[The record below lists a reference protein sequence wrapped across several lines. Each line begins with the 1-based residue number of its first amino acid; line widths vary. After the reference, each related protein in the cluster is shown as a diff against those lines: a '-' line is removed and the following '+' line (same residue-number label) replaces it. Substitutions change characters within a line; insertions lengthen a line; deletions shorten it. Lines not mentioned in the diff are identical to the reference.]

1 MNESTPDELET
12 LAAEPLRG
20 DRIHSFYLT
29 SFCRFAILLMQVSD
43 NSFLERFRV
52 PIIRVLLIE
61 DNRLLREGIT
71 AMLNDQ
77 PDIRAVSATGNGD
90 AIEKAKKIRP
100 QVVLLDL
107 GLRSQNSLRVAELI
121 KKEYPK
127 AEIVVMDLMPVQSE
141 VVEFVKAGVSG
152 FILKDATIDDFLQ
165 TIRSVAEGKKVL
177 PPSLTGSL
185 FSSIVEYAVQSG
197 KADRLMKAVKLTRR
211 EHEVVDLI
219 ARGMSNKEIAK
230 ELSIAVHTVKSHVH
244 NTLEKLALHTRL
256 ELASFALTEG
266 MVRKP
271 SDHGSK

>member
-1 MNESTPDELET
+1 V
-12 LAAEPLRG
+12 AK
-20 DRIHSFYLT
+20 
-29 SFCRFAILLMQVSD
+29 
-43 NSFLERFRV
+43 
-52 PIIRVLLIE
+52 IRVLLIE

-71 AMLNDQ
+71 AMLNEQ
-77 PDIRAVSATGNGD
+77 PDIKAVSATGNGD
-90 AIEKAKKIRP
+90 ALEKAKKIKP

-107 GLRSQNSLRVAELI
+107 GLRSQNSIRVAEAI
-121 KKEYPK
+121 KRKHPK

-152 FILKDATIDDFLQ
+152 FILKDATIDDFLH

-185 FSSIVEYAVQSG
+185 FSHIVEYAVQSG
-197 KADRLMKAVKLTRR
+197 KADRFMKAVKLTKR

-219 ARGMSNKEIAK
+219 ARGMSNKEIAR
-230 ELSIAVHTVKSHVH
+230 ELNIAVHTVKSHVH

-266 MVRKP
+266 MVRSSGRRP
-271 SDHGSK
+271 SKDSD

>member
-1 MNESTPDELET
+1 M
-12 LAAEPLRG
+12 AK
-20 DRIHSFYLT
+20 
-29 SFCRFAILLMQVSD
+29 
-43 NSFLERFRV
+43 
-52 PIIRVLLIE
+52 IRVLLIE

-77 PDIRAVSATGNGD
+77 PDIKAVSATGNGD
-90 AIEKAKKIRP
+90 ALEKAKKTKP

-121 KKEYPK
+121 KEEHPK
-127 AEIVVMDLMPVQSE
+127 AEIVVMDLIPAQAE
-141 VVEFVKAGVSG
+141 IAEFVKAGVAG
-152 FILKDATIDDFLQ
+152 FILKDATIDDFLH

-177 PPSLTGSL
+177 PPSLTNSL
-185 FSSIVEYAVQSG
+185 FSHIVEYAVHSG

-219 ARGMSNKEIAK
+219 ARGMSNKEIAN

-266 MVRKP
+266 MVRK
-271 SDHGSK
+271 SQSHGS